1 MRSNYGAANWKVNAP
16 RALAWLAAEAPKRS
30 TVAGLTGD
38 CARALKLPVDGKRLG
53 DYLGDTKR
61 DEWAG
66 IKRTIGTGAR
76 AVAGAPSTVALP
88 VPARTLAE
96 FLRDK
101 RREGCPVCALSP
113 DILQCLAEAAN
124 KGTAKVPEQVE
135 WLNTDCGAHVT
146 VQELTAHRAG
156 RHEG

>member
-1 MRSNYGAANWKVNAP
+1 MASNYGKGKWQINGP
-16 RALAWLAAEAPKRS
+16 RALAWLRAEVPKRQS
-30 TVAGLTGD
+30 IKGLPGECAVAL
-38 CARALKLPVDGKRLG
+38 RLPVDGQRLT
-53 DYLGDTKR
+53 DWLGEGGR
-61 DEWAG
+61 AEWTE
-66 IKRTIGTGAR
+66 IKRTLGKGTR
-76 AVAGAPSTVALP
+76 TLVAGERVAVPP
-88 VPARTLAE
+88 VPTRTLAE